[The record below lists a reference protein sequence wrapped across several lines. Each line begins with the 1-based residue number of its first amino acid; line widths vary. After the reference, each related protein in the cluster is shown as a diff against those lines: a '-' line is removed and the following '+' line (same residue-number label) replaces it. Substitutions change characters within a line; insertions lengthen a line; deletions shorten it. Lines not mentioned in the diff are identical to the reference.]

1 MEASASNSIV
11 ENGVLKITAR
21 KGNKDGKAYTSARL
35 TSKNKGDFRYGRFE
49 ARAKLPSG
57 IGTWPAIWMLPTDMK
72 YGNWPKSGEI
82 DILEHVGYDQDMVH
96 ISVHTKAYNHS
107 INTQKTSKKKVSG
120 VSEKFH
126 NYRVDWTPTYIKGFI
141 DGQETFHFV
150 NEKRSFKEWPFDQKF
165 HWLLNLAVGGNWGG
179 KEGVDDTIFPATFEI
194 DYVRV
199 YGLLD

>member
-1 MEASASNSIV
+1 
-11 ENGVLKITAR
+11 
-21 KGNKDGKAYTSARL
+21 
-35 TSKNKGDFRYGRFE
+35 
-49 ARAKLPSG
+49 
-57 IGTWPAIWMLPTDMK
+57 MLPTDMK

-96 ISVHTKAYNHS
+96 ISVHTQAYNHS

-120 VSEKFH
+120 VSEEFH
-126 NYRVDWTPTYIKGFI
+126 SYRVDWTPTYIKGFI
-141 DGQETFHFV
+141 DGQEIFHFV
-150 NEKRSFKEWPFDQKF
+150 NQNRSFKEWPFDQKF